1 MNTISSSHVHF
12 FETLRDTVTSK
23 PYAIL
28 SSEEVNS
35 LVNQIDSL
43 AKAAIAQG
51 GAFECVCAFRQ
62 AINNARVDGYYPI
75 VILPFLEYQTAL
87 SYFRSA
93 S

>member
-12 FETLRDTVTSK
+12 FETLRDIVTSK

-28 SSEEVNS
+28 SSQEVYS

-51 GAFECVCAFRQ
+51 GAFECLCAFRQ
-62 AINNARVDGYYPI
+62 AINNAKGDGYYPI
-75 VILPFLEYQTAL
+75 VILPFLKYEAAP

-93 S
+93 F

>member
-12 FETLRDTVTSK
+12 FDTLRDTVTSK

-43 AKAAIAQG
+43 AKVAVAQS
-51 GAFECVCAFRQ
+51 GAFECMCAFRQ
-62 AINNARVDGYYPI
+62 AINNARGDGYYPI
-75 VILPFLEYQTAL
+75 VILPFLKYQTAL

-93 S
+93 L